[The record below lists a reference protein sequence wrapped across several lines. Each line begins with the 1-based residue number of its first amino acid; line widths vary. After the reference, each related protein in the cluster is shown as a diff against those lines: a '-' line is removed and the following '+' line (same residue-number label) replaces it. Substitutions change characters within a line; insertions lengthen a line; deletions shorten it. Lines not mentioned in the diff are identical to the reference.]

1 MGFKAVEEFIL
12 DGLGMLPEKYEKRSR
27 EDWQRALDDL
37 LEFVRWQ
44 PLRTSGYVDDSRE
57 GIYSDRYRDVAES
70 DE

>member
-1 MGFKAVEEFIL
+1 
-12 DGLGMLPEKYEKRSR
+12 MLPEKYEKRSR